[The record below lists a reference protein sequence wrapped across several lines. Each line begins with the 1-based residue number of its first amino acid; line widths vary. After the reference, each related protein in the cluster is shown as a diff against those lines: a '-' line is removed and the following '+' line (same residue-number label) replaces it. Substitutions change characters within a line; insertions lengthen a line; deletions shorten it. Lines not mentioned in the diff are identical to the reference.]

1 MKFKLIA
8 YTTKDNSIIHCGYI
22 GQYHIQSLCGKYRKT
37 IGGYDYNQLTS
48 VNGIFSYYNGCAL
61 TRVIRRLE
69 KIGITL
75 ELSCNVPWV
84 YLDSVNGVKV
94 TEKRNANHG
103 YCITFNTVDRR
114 NLNFRKDLF
123 NKIREVKEC
132 LKLTVERN

>member
-1 MKFKLIA
+1 MRFKLIA
-8 YTTKDNSIIHCGYI
+8 YTTKDNSIIPCGYI

-37 IGGYDYNQLTS
+37 ISGYDYNQLTNS
-48 VNGIFSYYNGCAL
+48 VNGIISYYNECAL

-94 TEKRNANHG
+94 MEKKNARHG
-103 YCITFNTVDRR
+103 YCITYNHGDRG
-114 NLNFRKDLF
+114 NLAFRKDLF
-123 NKIREVKEC
+123 NKIREVLE
-132 LKLTVERN
+132 E